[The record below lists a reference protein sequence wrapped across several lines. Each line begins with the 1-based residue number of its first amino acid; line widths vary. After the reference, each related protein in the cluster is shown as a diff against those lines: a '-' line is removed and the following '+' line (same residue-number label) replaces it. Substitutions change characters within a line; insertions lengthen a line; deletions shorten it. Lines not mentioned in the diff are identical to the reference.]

1 MESEVAQL
9 PLWQKAW
16 AWFERN
22 KKQTLWAV
30 TGVVVVALIVS
41 LYLYR
46 QGEAEVAASEALSSL
61 AASAMIGASR
71 GDSADAYLKM
81 AAAYPNSSAAAR
93 AVLLAAGRL
102 FDEGKYVEA
111 KTQFERFSR
120 EHKDSPF
127 RGQALLGIAACLDAE
142 GKTSEATSAYK
153 DLIDRLPADPVLP
166 QARFALARLYEA
178 QNKPEQARNL
188 FEQVEQ
194 GNPYSSLG
202 SEAGMRLEEL
212 KTKYPQLAA
221 PIAPA
226 PIVGAPAGSSSTG
239 AVPIARAPSAPA
251 PSNAMPLK
259 VGKP

>member
-16 AWFERN
+16 AWFETN
-22 KKQTLWAV
+22 KKQTLWSVAGL
-30 TGVVVVALIVS
+30 TVVGLIVA

-46 QGEAEVAASEALSSL
+46 QSEADIAASEALSSL
-61 AASAMIGASR
+61 AAPQMTGAGR
-71 GDSADAYLKM
+71 GDSAEAYLKM
-81 AAAYPNSSAAAR
+81 AAAYPNSRAATR
-93 AVLLAAGRL
+93 ALLLAAGRL
-102 FDEGKYVEA
+102 FEEGKYAEA
-111 KTQFERFSR
+111 KVQFERFTR
-120 EHKDSPF
+120 EHTDSPF

-142 GKTSEATSAYK
+142 GNATAATVAYK
-153 DLIDRLPADPVLP
+153 DLIDRLPADHVLP

-178 QNKPEQARNL
+178 QNKPELARNL

-212 KTKYPQLAA
+212 KTKFPQLAP

-226 PIVGAPAGSSSTG
+226 PTNVL
-239 AVPIARAPSAPA
+239 
-251 PSNAMPLK
+251 PLK